1 MVYCGLFSVPMKC
14 FKEKYFDN
22 FSVNI
27 VLSIYNFGYLKYDLT
42 EEELKET
49 FVASNGW
56 WHRFSKRYDLASENL
71 LGEAGSADHKVPFI
85 YYVSTSIAQH
95 IILTKYSCCS
105 LKVLAHKE
113 ICSRIL

>member
-42 EEELKET
+42 EDELKET

-56 WHRFSKRYDLASENL
+56 WHRFSKRYNLSSENL
-71 LGEAGSADHKVPFI
+71 LGEAGSADHKAAAEFPEKLKKI
-85 YYVSTSIAQH
+85 IDGKDLSI
-95 IILTKYSCCS
+95 I
-105 LKVLAHKE
+105 HKP
-113 ICSRIL
+113 SPM